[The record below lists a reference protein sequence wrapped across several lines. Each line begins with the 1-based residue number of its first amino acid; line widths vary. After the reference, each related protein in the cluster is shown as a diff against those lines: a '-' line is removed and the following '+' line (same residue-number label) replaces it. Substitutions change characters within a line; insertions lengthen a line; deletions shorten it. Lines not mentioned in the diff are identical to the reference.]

1 MRGYPARMSV
11 SELSESTQNYLK
23 VVWALQ
29 EWSTEPVTTSVI
41 AQRLG
46 LRLSSVS
53 ESVRRLTE
61 QGLLEHPRYGSVGLT
76 ETGRAHALAM
86 VRRHRLIET
95 FLVNALNYRW
105 DEVHEEA
112 EQLEHVV
119 SDLLVSRIDEFLGK
133 PTRDPHGDPIPAADG
148 TIHRPDARQ
157 LTGVPPGARV
167 RVERISDADGAR
179 LQYFADNGLVIDTE
193 LTVLASAAGSDTLTV
208 RVDGRTDQ
216 LSLGPAATDA
226 VWVSLR

>member
-1 MRGYPARMSV
+1 MSV

-23 VVWALQ
+23 VIWALQ

-53 ESVRRLTE
+53 ESVRRLTD
-61 QGLLEHPRYGSVGLT
+61 QGLLDHPRYGSVGLT
-76 ETGRAHALAM
+76 EAGRAHAVAM

-95 FLVNALNYRW
+95 FLVTALNYRW

-119 SDLLVSRIDEFLGK
+119 SDLMVSRIAAFLGE

-148 TIHRPDARQ
+148 TVHRPDARQ
-157 LTGVPPGARV
+157 LTGIEPGTRV
-167 RVERISDADGAR
+167 RVERISDADAAR
-179 LQYFADNGLVIDTE
+179 LQYFADQGLVLDTE
-193 LTVLASAAGSDTLTV
+193 LTVVASAPGSDTLCV
-208 RVDGRTDQ
+208 RVGEAE

-226 VWVSLR
+226 VWVSVL